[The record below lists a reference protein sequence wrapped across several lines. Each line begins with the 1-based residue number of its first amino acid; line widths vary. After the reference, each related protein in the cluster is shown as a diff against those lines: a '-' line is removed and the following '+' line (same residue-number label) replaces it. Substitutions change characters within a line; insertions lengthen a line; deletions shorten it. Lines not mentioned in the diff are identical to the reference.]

1 MGLFGFRKSKSSNI
15 NELIKHFSVIHNMI
29 DRKINLLSKGEI
41 RDDINMVKS
50 ESFAINLYKE
60 GVLKGLGSCS
70 IDNTK
75 GDYKIDDKL
84 DADEY
89 DFDDFVRGE
98 SLNDLIRDELG
109 AIENEKS

>member
-1 MGLFGFRKSKSSNI
+1 MKK
-15 NELIKHFSVIHNMI
+15 LIKNFILNIV
-29 DRKINLLSKGEI
+29 KEELETLEEEL
-41 RDDINMVKS
+41 RDDMQ
-50 ESFAINLYKE
+50 ELDDR
-60 GVLKGLGSCS
+60 
-70 IDNTK
+70 IDN
-75 GDYKIDDKL
+75 KL

>member
-1 MGLFGFRKSKSSNI
+1 MRK
-15 NELIKHFSVIHNMI
+15 LIKNFILNIV
-29 DRKINLLSKGEI
+29 KEELETLEEEL
-41 RDDINMVKS
+41 RDDIQ
-50 ESFAINLYKE
+50 EL
-60 GVLKGLGSCS
+60 
-70 IDNTK
+70 
-75 GDYKIDDKL
+75 DYKIDDKL

>member
-1 MGLFGFRKSKSSNI
+1 MKK
-15 NELIKHFSVIHNMI
+15 LIKNFILNIV
-29 DRKINLLSKGEI
+29 KEELETLEEEL
-41 RDDINMVKS
+41 RDDIQ
-50 ESFAINLYKE
+50 EL
-60 GVLKGLGSCS
+60 
-70 IDNTK
+70 
-75 GDYKIDDKL
+75 DYKIDDKL

>member
-1 MGLFGFRKSKSSNI
+1 MRK
-15 NELIKHFSVIHNMI
+15 LIKNFILNIV
-29 DRKINLLSKGEI
+29 KEELETLEEEL
-41 RDDINMVKS
+41 RDDIQ
-50 ESFAINLYKE
+50 EL
-60 GVLKGLGSCS
+60 
-70 IDNTK
+70 
-75 GDYKIDDKL
+75 DYKIHDKL

>member
-1 MGLFGFRKSKSSNI
+1 MRK
-15 NELIKHFSVIHNMI
+15 LIKNFILNIV
-29 DRKINLLSKGEI
+29 KEELKTLEEEL
-41 RDDINMVKS
+41 RDDIQ
-50 ESFAINLYKE
+50 EL
-60 GVLKGLGSCS
+60 
-70 IDNTK
+70 
-75 GDYKIDDKL
+75 DYKIDDKL

>member
-1 MGLFGFRKSKSSNI
+1 MIKIDSKVQKLRTTLSTI
-15 NELIKHFSVIHNMI
+15 HQELPDRCIANDEQLLDFKCKLRDMI
-29 DRKINLLSKGEI
+29 EEL
-41 RDDINMVKS
+41 
-50 ESFAINLYKE
+50 
-60 GVLKGLGSCS
+60 
-70 IDNTK
+70 
-75 GDYKIDDKL
+75 DYKIDDKL

>member
-1 MGLFGFRKSKSSNI
+1 MKK
-15 NELIKHFSVIHNMI
+15 LIKNFILNIV
-29 DRKINLLSKGEI
+29 KEELEI
-41 RDDINMVKS
+41 LEEELRDDMQ
-50 ESFAINLYKE
+50 ELDDR
-60 GVLKGLGSCS
+60 
-70 IDNTK
+70 IDN
-75 GDYKIDDKL
+75 KL

>member
-1 MGLFGFRKSKSSNI
+1 MRK
-15 NELIKHFSVIHNMI
+15 LIK
-29 DRKINLLSKGEI
+29 NLILNIVKEELENLEEEL
-41 RDDINMVKS
+41 RDDMQ
-50 ESFAINLYKE
+50 EL
-60 GVLKGLGSCS
+60 
-70 IDNTK
+70 
-75 GDYKIDDKL
+75 DYKIDDKL

>member
-1 MGLFGFRKSKSSNI
+1 MKK
-15 NELIKHFSVIHNMI
+15 LIKNFILNIV
-29 DRKINLLSKGEI
+29 KEELETLEEEL
-41 RDDINMVKS
+41 RDDIQ
-50 ESFAINLYKE
+50 EL
-60 GVLKGLGSCS
+60 
-70 IDNTK
+70 
-75 GDYKIDDKL
+75 DYKIDNKL

>member
-1 MGLFGFRKSKSSNI
+1 MRK
-15 NELIKHFSVIHNMI
+15 LIKNFILNIV
-29 DRKINLLSKGEI
+29 KEELETLEEEL
-41 RDDINMVKS
+41 RDDMQ
-50 ESFAINLYKE
+50 ELDYR
-60 GVLKGLGSCS
+60 
-70 IDNTK
+70 IDN
-75 GDYKIDDKL
+75 KL

>member
-1 MGLFGFRKSKSSNI
+1 MRK
-15 NELIKHFSVIHNMI
+15 LIK
-29 DRKINLLSKGEI
+29 NLILNVVKEELENLEEEL
-41 RDDINMVKS
+41 RDDMQ
-50 ESFAINLYKE
+50 EL
-60 GVLKGLGSCS
+60 
-70 IDNTK
+70 
-75 GDYKIDDKL
+75 DYKIDDKL